1 MSYYKHKFDS
11 RGFDT
16 MFAFLQMGKQQANIP
31 TLKKAIQDLI
41 TMMKQKSGGRSKEDI
56 SIEENFDMTIITI
69 VCESIALYLSGS
81 LNKLENIVEQENI
94 KIKETN
100 YMENNKMN
108 ETDIKRFIEMF
119 NRDFKCKIQNNNF
132 SFLIDLFENFINQEI
147 SDPCSN
153 RILYDKLEILDEKIT
168 KKLEVRDKNLF
179 EEWNKLQDDYL
190 LDIAEQSFIYGFCVC
205 KQLEKETRT
214 GGDKDE

>member
-1 MSYYKHKFDS
+1 MSYYKNEFDK

-16 MFAFLQMGKQQANIP
+16 MFAFLQMGKQQAKIP
-31 TLKKAIQDLI
+31 TLKKAIKDLI
-41 TMMKQKSGGRSKEDI
+41 TMMTQKSSGRSKEDI
-56 SIEENFDMTIITI
+56 SIEENFDMTVIT
-69 VCESIALYLSGS
+69 VVLESMALYLSGS
-81 LNKLENIVEQENI
+81 LDKLENIVEQENI

-119 NRDFKCKIQNNNF
+119 NKDFKCKIKNNNF

-147 SDPCSN
+147 SDPTRDHKS
-153 RILYDKLEILDEKIT
+153 YDKLEILDEKIT
-168 KKLEVRDKNLF
+168 KKLGEKDKNLF
-179 EEWNKLQDDYL
+179 KEWNKLQDDYL
-190 LDIAEQSFIYGFCVC
+190 LDTAEQSFIYGFCVC